1 MLRFSAAASAAAA
14 AVAALFL
21 DIPQLRQLAVRGL
34 HELLQPVL
42 KVGGLLRGLADKAH
56 GAGTAALAGGPSA
69 SAEPLLSSTLAGG
82 ARGRRRHLLDGQV
95 DPSCLVNADDLDL
108 DLLSLLQVIRNLSDA
123 IQHKDDPETLERV
136 AREKGYVKQNEVL
149 FFDVAN

>member
-82 ARGRRRHLLDGQV
+82 ARGRRRHLLAIPLAAFIFVVAVTRYVSAG
-95 DPSCLVNADDLDL
+95 
-108 DLLSLLQVIRNLSDA
+108 SLLVTIIFLAEVICFG
-123 IQHKDDPETLERV
+123 QM
-136 AREKGYVKQNEVL
+136 GG
-149 FFDVAN
+149 